1 MGSVYREE
9 LFAGG
14 RVRQDNAVCCRPCA
28 GAVAR
33 EVPEANGMKV
43 EGSRKLL
50 HGTRKMQG
58 LELTS
63 PHERGEKQ
71 AAGTL
76 MSPLPGAA
84 AADIS
89 ADPSS
94 GMWITAMAAAIIEM
108 ERRKQGEEDSTT
120 ATRLVLPID
129 TLWRG
134 RLVENDL
141 VYRQAFIIRSYE
153 AGFDRIA
160 SIETFSNL
168 FQVKYWWV
176 LSAQVSCPQAGN
188 FITDIAWAE
197 ISKKCPLPTLGF
209 FAYPIWI
216 WESG

>member
-14 RVRQDNAVCCRPCA
+14 RVRQDNAVCCPPCA

-33 EVPEANGMKV
+33 EVPEVNGMKV

-84 AADIS
+84 AAAADIS

-94 GMWITAMAAAIIEM
+94 GMWIAAMAAAIIEM
-108 ERRKQGEEDSTT
+108 ERRKQEEEESTT
-120 ATRLVLPID
+120 AARLVLPID
-129 TLWRG
+129 TLWCG

-160 SIETFSNL
+160 SIETISNL
-168 FQVKYWWV
+168 FQVKY
-176 LSAQVSCPQAGN
+176 
-188 FITDIAWAE
+188 
-197 ISKKCPLPTLGF
+197 
-209 FAYPIWI
+209 
-216 WESG
+216 